1 MKKINLDIQGMHCG
15 SCALLIERTLK
26 ETPGIQTVN
35 VNFSAEKASI
45 LFDETQVNLTEIQKN
60 IAQLGYK
67 NTLADTTM
75 NASTEHEKRKKE
87 VGYRRRKFLRAMLL
101 SIPMIL
107 FMVYDFVIGLSFSK
121 SIMPISGAIS
131 FLLTIPVL
139 FIIGKDFYQ

>member
-26 ETPGIQTVN
+26 RTPGIQTVN

-45 LFDETQVNLTEIQKN
+45 LFDEDQLSLAEIQKN

-75 NASTEHEKRKKE
+75 NASTEHERRKKE
-87 VGYRRRKFLRAMLL
+87 VQYRRNKCIRAVLL
-101 SIPMIL
+101 SIPMII
-107 FMVYDFVIGLSFSK
+107 FMIYDFVIGLPFAN
-121 SIMPISGAIS
+121 ILMPISGAIS
-131 FLLTIPVL
+131 FVLTIPVL